1 MEDKT
6 NTDLKILPLIP
17 LRDIVV
23 FPHMILPLFV
33 GREKSVRAV
42 EAAYNS
48 GKKIMLA
55 VQKEAKSNDPVPDE
69 IYRVGTIA
77 EIMQIVKLSDGTI
90 KILVEGKKRAVI
102 TAFLDNP
109 PFMEVAC
116 KEMKDEMSRSSE
128 AVALMRAALSAFEK
142 FLKLNHRIPPETLL
156 ALAEID
162 DPGHFADLIAS
173 HLNNKMEE
181 RQALLETKDPQQR
194 IEKVFAMLNS
204 ELEIM
209 DLEKKVH
216 GRVKDQMEQNQKE
229 YYLNEQLR
237 AIQKELGK
245 GEEKTEIEELREKI
259 QNAGMPLDVSKKA
272 LKELRRM
279 ELMQP
284 MSSEATVVRNY
295 IDWLVDV
302 PWKPGAKDKLNLKRA
317 GEILDEDHYGLEKI
331 KERILEYLAV
341 KKLSKKMKG
350 PILCFVGPPGVGKTS
365 LGKSIA
371 RALGRKFVRVSLG
384 GIRDE
389 AEIRGHRRTY
399 IGSMPGKIIQ
409 SVKKAGTRNP
419 VFMLDEIDK
428 MGNDFRGDPAS
439 ALLEVLDPEQNHSFN
454 DHYLEVD
461 YDLSEVVFIT
471 TANILYTIPKPLQDR
486 MEVLRLPG
494 YTDFEKIKI
503 SEKFLIPKKVEE
515 HGLSKNKISFEKSS
529 IERIIRNYTRE
540 AGVRNLEREIATV
553 CRKIVKSAVEKKK
566 KQEKILVTGKVV
578 QKLLGPSKFNPKLQ
592 EEGDEIGACTGLAWT
607 EVGGE
612 LLTTEVVV
620 TDGKGE
626 LTLTGKLGDVM
637 KESAR
642 AAFTYVRSIAPK
654 LGLNK
659 NFYKNKDIHIHVPEG
674 AIPKDGP
681 SAGIT
686 LATALISALAKIPVK
701 KNLAMTGEITLRGK
715 VLPVGGVK
723 EKVLAAH
730 RSRISVVILPKDN
743 ENDLKEIP
751 INVRK
756 RIKFHTVEK
765 MDEVLDLAFPGKIKH
780 SVSQEDLKEH
790 EKIPN
795 YDRSPDI
802 PLSIN

>member
-1 MEDKT
+1 MV
-6 NTDLKILPLIP
+6 I
-17 LRDIVV
+17 
-23 FPHMILPLFV
+23 PLFV

-42 EAAYNS
+42 EAAYNLD
-48 GKKIMLA
+48 KKIMLA
-55 VQKEAKSNDPVPDE
+55 VQKEARSNDPFPDE
-69 IYRVGTIA
+69 IFKIGTIA
-77 EIMQIVKLSDGTI
+77 EIVQIVKLSDGTI
-90 KILVEGKKRAVI
+90 KILVEGKKRAKV

-109 PFMEVAC
+109 DFLEAAC
-116 KEMKDEMSRSSE
+116 AEIEDIRGGSPET
-128 AVALMRAALSAFEK
+128 VALMRAALSAFEK
-142 FLKLNHRIPPETLL
+142 FLKLSQRVPPETLL
-156 ALAEID
+156 ALADIN

-173 HLNNKMEE
+173 HLSVKIEDK
-181 RQALLETKDPQQR
+181 QLLLETPDPRQR

-204 ELEIM
+204 ELEIL
-209 DLEKKVH
+209 DLEKKVR

-245 GEEKTEIEELREKI
+245 GDEKTEIEELREKI
-259 QNAGMPLDVSKKA
+259 QNAGMPVDVNKKA
-272 LKELRRM
+272 LKELRRLEM
-279 ELMQP
+279 MQP

-295 IDWLVDV
+295 IDWLVDL
-302 PWKPGAKDKLNLKRA
+302 PWKPGAADRLNIKRA

-341 KKLSKKMKG
+341 RKLSRKMKG
-350 PILCFVGPPGVGKTS
+350 PILCFAGPPGVGKTS

-371 RALGRKFVRVSLG
+371 RALGRKFARVSLG

-409 SVKKAGTRNP
+409 SIKKAGTRNP
-419 VFMLDEIDK
+419 VLMLDEIDK

-439 ALLEVLDPEQNHSFN
+439 ALLEVLDPEQNHAFN

-471 TANILYTIPKPLQDR
+471 TANILYTIPKPLLDR

-494 YTDFEKIKI
+494 YTDFEKVKI
-503 SEKFLIPKKVEE
+503 SEKFLIPRKIEE
-515 HGLSKNKISFEKSS
+515 HGLSKNKITFERSS
-529 IERIIRNYTRE
+529 IEKIIRSYTRE
-540 AGVRNLEREIATV
+540 AGVRNLEREIAAI
-553 CRKIVKSAVEKKK
+553 CRKTAKSVVEKKK
-566 KQEKILVTGKVV
+566 RMERTVITGKSV
-578 QKLLGPSKFNPKLQ
+578 QKLLGPSKFNPDRR
-592 EEGDEIGACTGLAWT
+592 EEKDETGAATGLAWT

-612 LLTTEVVV
+612 LLATEVVV

-642 AAFTYVRSIAPK
+642 AAFTYVRSIAPR
-654 LGLNK
+654 LGLSR

-701 KNLAMTGEITLRGK
+701 HDLAMTGEITLRGK
-715 VLPVGGVK
+715 VLPVGGIK

-730 RSRISVVILPKDN
+730 RGRISEVIIPKDN
-743 ENDLKEIP
+743 ENDLREIP
-751 INVRK
+751 ANVRK
-756 RIKFHTVEK
+756 RIKFHAVSK
-765 MDEVLDLAFPGKIKH
+765 MDEVLDLAFPGKIKD
-780 SVSQEDLKEH
+780 SPPKEDLKNPGKLPE
-790 EKIPN
+790 
-795 YDRSPDI
+795 YDRNQNF